1 MAKKKSNTDALE
13 AVDSIVTEAVN
24 IEQLPVSATQETLP
38 AGNIPPV
45 ATKGSKIEP
54 PPIRPLPTATVETP
68 APVKKKR
75 VRIRKKAAKK
85 LSAAIICQNPNITRF
100 I

>member
-1 MAKKKSNTDALE
+1 MAKKKTNIDELD
-13 AVDSIVTEAVN
+13 AVDSIAEETVTNEPQTVPDTVDKVLVTE
-24 IEQLPVSATQETLP
+24 PVTTSTLP
-38 AGNIPPV
+38 PTKVDAV
-45 ATKGSKIEP
+45 APS
-54 PPIRPLPTATVETP
+54 
-68 APVKKKR
+68 KKKR